1 MPLDDS
7 MCLTLVGIAGAG
19 KSTLAPLLAQR
30 LGWEWLD
37 TDRLIEAT
45 YGEGLQAIMDAVGPA
60 EFLRIEEEAVS
71 RLSVKRCVISTGGS
85 VIYSEKAMRRLRLL
99 GPIVFLDICLP
110 AFQERVGR
118 AEGRAFVCPEGM
130 CPEDVHA
137 ERRPL
142 YAKWA
147 DVTVAT
153 DCMTPEAAVDRIIET
168 FKGDDA

>member
-19 KSTLAPLLAQR
+19 KSTLAPLLAAE

-45 YGEGLQAIMDAVGPA
+45 HGESLQAVMDAAGL
-60 EFLRIEEEAVS
+60 EGFLRIEEEVVS
-71 RLSVKRCVISTGGS
+71 RLSAQRCVISTGGS
-85 VIYSEKAMRRLRLL
+85 VIYSGKAMQRLRLL

-110 AFQERVGR
+110 VFKERVGG
-118 AEGRAFVCPEGM
+118 AEGRAFVCPPGM
-130 CPEDVHA
+130 CPDDVYA

-147 DVTVAT
+147 DFTVCT
-153 DCMTPEAAVDRIIET
+153 DAMEPDAAVRRIIHT
-168 FKGDDA
+168 LKGDAA